1 MKGQLRR
8 SALPDGLPYSLSQPK
23 RFTLFDGL
31 KPKRFRLRRL
41 FHSEALHQS
50 RLAFFDRPFSTDAR
64 KGSASLCQDLSP
76 ARLEGSASFLDPDP
90 GESAFPINRSAS
102 VGEERWRK
110 RFLLGPSWQNGRKT
124 GGPKRFHRNGWV
136 FPTRRPLFFAST
148 KPEALHQP
156 RPFPA
161 SSNRSASVWEF
172 NRREALQSEK
182 RQKGGALPLRRPGGP
197 KRFAT
202 PTVITRP
209 PAVKRK
215 RFPLMN
221 EQPRPGLTKRFS
233 PLAGF
238 K

>member
-8 SALPDGLPYSLSQPK
+8 SALPDGLPSSLS
-23 RFTLFDGL
+23 R
-31 KPKRFRLRRL
+31 PKRFRLRRL
-41 FHSEALHQS
+41 FHSEAFHQS

-76 ARLEGSASFLDPDP
+76 ARSEGSASFLDPNP

-102 VGEERWRK
+102 
-110 RFLLGPSWQNGRKT
+110 FPGRLS
-124 GGPKRFHRNGWV
+124 PAKRFHRNGWV

-182 RQKGGALPLRRPGGP
+182 RQKGGVLPLRRSEGP
-197 KRFAT
+197 KHFRLNRPGAEWLSNRHRT
-202 PTVITRP
+202 PQGGS
-209 PAVKRK
+209 A
-215 RFPLMN
+215 PLAIHADDSSIA
-221 EQPRPGLTKRFS
+221 QRPGLSKGSASLNR
-233 PLAGF
+233 AGARVGF
-238 K
+238 